1 MNVEITEFLAKEL
14 IAELPK
20 WFHLP
25 IKPVEFSGHDN
36 RTFHLG
42 DEMLIRWPSPAK
54 YVGVVSKEHK
64 WLHQY

>member
-14 IAELPK
+14 ITEQSPK

-25 IKPVEFSGHDN
+25 IKSVEFSGYDN

-42 DEMLIRWPSPAK
+42 DEMLIR
-54 YVGVVSKEHK
+54 
-64 WLHQY
+64 

>member
-14 IAELPK
+14 IAEQSPK

-36 RTFHLG
+36 RTLHLG
-42 DEMLIRWPSPAK
+42 DEMLIR
-54 YVGVVSKEHK
+54 
-64 WLHQY
+64 